1 MSSLRLRTPHVEAL
15 GLVLSVALGTAI
27 PAMIPAMTFA
37 QAQPPSGGQLQQQLT
52 LPPAPAN
59 ASKPSLEI
67 EQPAEKGSVSTAPIP
82 VKVIEIT
89 GNTLLPTAKLHALV
103 ASAEGKTLT
112 LGQLQALAQ
121 RITKFYQRHGYLLAR
136 AYVPAQ
142 RIVDG
147 KVTLA
152 VLEARY
158 GEVRLDNRSTTSDR
172 PLRATLAPLASG
184 APVSE
189 DSLDRVLLLMSDIPG
204 VIVNST
210 LRPGTATGTS
220 DLDVGVASA
229 PRYTGLLA
237 VDDYGNRYT
246 GRTRGTGRLDV
257 NGLLGEGD
265 QLTMNVL
272 TSGTGLSYG
281 QLDYRLW
288 LDGAGTVLS
297 ASASE
302 LYYQLS
308 GRLAPLEARGTAQ
321 VDSLS
326 LSQPLIRT
334 VATNVYLQL
343 QYDHKDL
350 LDRLDAAAIHDYRQ
364 TNDATLTLAGDR
376 RDAGGITNFSVSAT
390 LDDVSFENA
399 AAGIADSLGADT
411 QGVAEHYDFTVARLQ
426 QLDEHD
432 GIYLAATGQLASR
445 NLDPSD
451 QFYLGGPSNARGYD
465 VGVLTGADG
474 YLLTAEWRR
483 SLPLP
488 WRGAWLASLFVDHG
502 GLQVYKRPVAPG
514 PNSATLSDVGA
525 SLHWDGPDQWQLSL
539 QAATPIGPSSPLLG
553 PTSGTRIWA
562 QIQKGF

>member
-1 MSSLRLRTPHVEAL
+1 MTPPRVTPRLELLATF
-15 GLVLSVALGTAI
+15 LSVALGTAA
-27 PAMIPAMTFA
+27 PGAAWA

-52 LPPAPAN
+52 LPPQPPG

-67 EQPAEKGSVSTAPIP
+67 EQPGEKRSANTTPIP
-82 VKVIEIT
+82 VKTIIIT
-89 GNTLLPTAKLHALV
+89 GNTLLPNAQLHALV
-103 ASAEGKTLT
+103 ASAEGNTLT
-112 LGQLQALAQ
+112 LGQLEALAG
-121 RITKFYQRHGYLLAR
+121 RITAFYHRHGYPLAR

-158 GEVRLDNRSTTSDR
+158 GQIQLDNHSTSSDR
-172 PLRATLAPLASG
+172 PLREMLAPLAG
-184 APVSE
+184 GTPVSE
-189 DSLDRVLLLMSDIPG
+189 ETLDRVLLLMSDVPG

-220 DLDVGVASA
+220 DLDVDVTSA
-229 PRYTGLLA
+229 QRYTGLAA

-246 GRTRGTGRLDV
+246 GRSRGTGRLDV

-265 QLTMNVL
+265 QLVMNVL
-272 TSGTGLSYG
+272 TSGAGLSYG
-281 QLDYRLW
+281 QLGYHFL
-288 LDGAGTVLS
+288 LDGEGTVLGV
-297 ASASE
+297 SASE
-302 LYYQLS
+302 LYYQLY
-308 GRLAPLEARGTAQ
+308 GRLAPLQARGTAQ
-321 VDSLS
+321 EDSASLS
-326 LSQPLIRT
+326 EPLIRT
-334 VATNVYLQL
+334 VAGNLYLQV

-350 LDRLDAAAIHDYRQ
+350 LDRLDAADIHDYRQ
-364 TNDATLTLAGDR
+364 TNDVTMTLAGDQ
-376 RDAGGITNFSVSAT
+376 RDSAGVTNLSVSAT
-390 LDDVSFENA
+390 LDDVSFENQA
-399 AAGIADSLGADT
+399 ARIADSIGADT
-411 QGVAEHYDFTVARLQ
+411 QGASEHYDFTAARLQ
-426 QLDEHD
+426 QIDEHD

-465 VGVLTGADG
+465 VGVLTGAEG

-488 WRGAWLASLFVDHG
+488 WRGAWLASVFVDHG
-502 GLQVYKRPVAPG
+502 GLQVYEHPVTPG
-514 PNSATLSDVGA
+514 TNSATLSDVGA
-525 SLHWDGPDQWQLSL
+525 GLHWDGPKQWQLTV

-553 PTSGTRIWA
+553 PTSGARVWA